1 MDFMNDVLIVSA
13 DYYKDISNQLFAG
26 AENVLADQGLTV
38 KKIEVPGVF
47 EIPSVVA
54 KAWVTKKYLGVI
66 TLGCVIRGATD
77 HYEYICGEVSRE
89 LMELTVKL
97 SMPHGFG
104 ILTCENYEQALERA
118 SINDRNSGGR
128 AAIACCQVMEIH
140 KKIDDGSL

>member
-1 MDFMNDVLIVSA
+1 MNDVLIVSA

-26 AENVLADQGLTV
+26 AKNVLADQGLTV

-54 KAWVTKKYLGVI
+54 KAWVTKRYLGVI
-66 TLGCVIRGATD
+66 SLGCVIRGATD

-89 LMELTVKL
+89 LMELTVKH

-104 ILTCENYEQALERA
+104 ILTCENREQAWERA
-118 SINDRNSGGR
+118 NVNKRNIGGR
-128 AAIACCQVMEIH
+128 AAMACLSMVDVHQ
-140 KKIDDGSL
+140 KINDGSN